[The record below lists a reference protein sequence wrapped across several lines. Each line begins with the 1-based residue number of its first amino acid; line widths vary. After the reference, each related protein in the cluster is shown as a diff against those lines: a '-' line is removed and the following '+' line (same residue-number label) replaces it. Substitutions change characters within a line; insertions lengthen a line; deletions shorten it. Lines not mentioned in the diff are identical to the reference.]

1 MVRAMSSHAG
11 APAAFWVFAIVY
23 AVLICNLILPARDK
37 DGKKLNKTKWENH
50 FGVKPRVQDFLL
62 GPWGC
67 LAYLIL
73 TEEQR
78 KARKLCTHFGVRA
91 IGGIYL
97 GTVCDPVTHVYK
109 HLISD
114 GRSIFSTTSNIKI
127 VGMCIL
133 LDSSLAGKFL
143 STGAPKELRRRY
155 RSKSRWRIAFVETM
169 TVGAA
174 KFQKS
179 MAR

>member
-1 MVRAMSSHAG
+1 MH
-11 APAAFWVFAIVY
+11 

-73 TEEQR
+73 TAEQR

-97 GTVCDPVTHVYK
+97 GTVCNPVTHVYK

-114 GRSIFSTTSNIKI
+114 GRSMFSTASN
-127 VGMCIL
+127 
-133 LDSSLAGKFL
+133 
-143 STGAPKELRRRY
+143 RRY
-155 RSKSRWRIAFVETM
+155 RTKSRWRIAFVETM

>member
-1 MVRAMSSHAG
+1 MPKRQLLSV
-11 APAAFWVFAIVY
+11 FFAIVH

-37 DGKKLNKTKWENH
+37 DGKKLNKTKRENH

-97 GTVCDPVTHVYK
+97 GTVCDSVTHVYK

-127 VGMCIL
+127 VGNVY
-133 LDSSLAGKFL
+133 
-143 STGAPKELRRRY
+143 PLRL
-155 RSKSRWRIAFVETM
+155 
-169 TVGAA
+169 
-174 KFQKS
+174 
-179 MAR
+179 